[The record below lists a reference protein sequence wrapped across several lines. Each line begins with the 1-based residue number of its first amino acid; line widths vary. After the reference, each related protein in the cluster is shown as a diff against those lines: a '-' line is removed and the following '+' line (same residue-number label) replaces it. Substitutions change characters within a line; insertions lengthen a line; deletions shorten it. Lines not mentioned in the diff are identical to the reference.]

1 MVSKKELTK
10 NKNGGKKGE
19 KRKKIRLKEKQ
30 VRKVKRERKLALP
43 TFHLSQFTVLFT
55 VYVELSD

>member
-10 NKNGGKKGE
+10 SKNGGKKGE